1 MSSAS
6 DPHSILNRNPGSG
19 GFQIPA
25 PKAKITRYFPGK
37 APDWQK
43 DNDSDDDIFPLEPD
57 LKSLGG
63 TSITSDKLN
72 KRLASIEDKPE
83 RKTEERVVIRS
94 EKVLE
99 KKKIIK
105 EKEETTKEIKEIHR
119 KESKEAKETKEIK
132 KETVAKELKELKIND
147 SGVQIINSKE
157 NEDRRAALKARL
169 LAREE
174 NQKTSSELN
183 QKNEEKVQKENEIKE
198 EMEEEIE
205 EKDDD
210 FIEEYEE
217 EGGLINILKPI
228 YVRKNERNGIND
240 KQVVC
245 FLKNAF
251 YFIEIYNGFL
261 A

>member
-1 MSSAS
+1 V
-6 DPHSILNRNPGSG
+6 
-19 GFQIPA
+19 
-25 PKAKITRYFPGK
+25 
-37 APDWQK
+37 PDWQK
-43 DNDSDDDIFPLEPD
+43 DNDSDEDIFPSEPD

-72 KRLASIEDKPE
+72 KRLASIEEKIE
-83 RKTEERVVIRS
+83 KKTEERVVIRS
-94 EKVLE
+94 EKVHE
-99 KKKIIK
+99 KRIVK
-105 EKEETTKEIKEIHR
+105 EKEESPKEI
-119 KESKEAKETKEIK
+119 KETKEIHIIKESKETKDINK
-132 KETVAKELKELKIND
+132 KETVAKELKIDD

-174 NQKTSSELN
+174 NQKNSSELK
-183 QKNEEKVQKENEIKE
+183 QKNEEKIQKENEKKE
-198 EMEEEIE
+198 EIEEEIE

-210 FIEEYEE
+210 FVEEYEE

-245 FLKNAF
+245 FLK
-251 YFIEIYNGFL
+251 
-261 A
+261 